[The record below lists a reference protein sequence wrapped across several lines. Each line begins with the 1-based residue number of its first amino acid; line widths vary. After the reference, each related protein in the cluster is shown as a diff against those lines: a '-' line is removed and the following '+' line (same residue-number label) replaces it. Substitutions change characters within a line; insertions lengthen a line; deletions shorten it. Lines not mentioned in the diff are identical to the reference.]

1 MHALSHL
8 SAMPASLV
16 DEWTQ
21 QAVFVALAHSRSWMA
36 IAGQAIEQHRALA
49 AQAPCN
55 PAHIFLQIR
64 HTSAMRRLLAVAVE
78 SRAQVSQALRGLT
91 PSCLALDTHAQRE
104 AVDLACAEL
113 DTYIAQAQA
122 CDSRPV

>member
-1 MHALSHL
+1 
-8 SAMPASLV
+8 MPSSLA

-21 QAVFVALAHSRSWMA
+21 QAVFVALAHSRSWVA
-36 IAGQAIEQHRALA
+36 IARQAVDEHRALS

-55 PAHIFLQIR
+55 PAHVFLQIR
-64 HTSAMRRLLAVAVE
+64 HASALRRLMAVAVE
-78 SRAQVSQALRGLT
+78 ARAHISQALRGLS
-91 PSCLALDTHAQRE
+91 PASLPLDIHAQRE